1 MKKSKYAYCE
11 SCDKDVRF
19 NIIEEEIQSE
29 FRGTKYTFLYKKAVC
44 KHCGEHVYPVSVGR
58 ENELTER
65 DAYKK
70 AAGLLTS
77 KEIIEIRK
85 KLGLTQEG
93 LANLIGCGAKN
104 IARYENGLFQIK
116 TIDNAIRA
124 LAKEKDER
132 DLNKQ
137 FANYLTR
144 AMEETSISSN
154 ELSKLTQIKKEEI
167 EDMKN
172 GVGNPT
178 FKKANK
184 LIKALG
190 VSFTLML

>member
-19 NIIEEEIQSE
+19 NIIEQEIKSE
-29 FRGTKYTFLYKKAVC
+29 YRGVHYTFLYKKAVC

-58 ENELTER
+58 ENEISLR

-85 KLGLTQEG
+85 KLGLSQEG
-93 LANLIGCGAKN
+93 LARLIHCGVKN
-104 IARYENGLFQIK
+104 IARYETGAIQIRS
-116 TIDNAIRA
+116 IDNAIRELVNVKEEKDLNEQFGNYLSKA
-124 LAKEKDER
+124 MKEK
-132 DLNKQ
+132 N
-137 FANYLTR
+137 
-144 AMEETSISSN
+144 ISSS
-154 ELSKLTQIKKEEI
+154 ELSKLTQIKTEEI
-167 EDMKN
+167 ENIKN
-172 GVGNPT
+172 GLGNPT
-178 FKKANK
+178 FNKANK

-190 VSFTLML
+190 ISFRLTL